1 MQDVVLA
8 AWLAVLASGVYHGLN
23 PAMGWPLAVAA
34 GMFER
39 SPRALASAFWSLSAG
54 HLLAMLAVLLPFAL
68 LVAIARWQQPIR
80 VVAACVVLAFGLL
93 RLLSRRHPRALARIR
108 PSQLGLWS
116 FAIAVAHGA
125 GLMLVPIFLGMCRP
139 AELDAGHLAA
149 ATLMRSNVSLALLV
163 ALAHSAAMIAAG
175 GVCALLTYRCFGL
188 AAVPKTWWNTE
199 ALWAAS
205 LVAIGAVS
213 LVLALVR

>member
-1 MQDVVLA
+1 VTEVVLA

-54 HLLAMLAVLLPFAL
+54 HLLAMFAVLLPFAL

-80 VVAACVVLAFGLL
+80 VVAACAVIVFGLA
-93 RLLSRRHPRALARIR
+93 RLVHTRHPRVLARIR
-108 PSQLGLWS
+108 PTQLGIWS
-116 FAIAVAHGA
+116 FSIAVAHGA

-139 AELDAGHLAA
+139 AETDAGHLAA
-149 ATLMRSNVSLALLV
+149 ATLMRSNAWLALAV

-175 GVCALLTYRCFGL
+175 GACAWLTYRYFGL
-188 AAVPKTWWNTE
+188 AALPRTWWNTE
-199 ALWAAS
+199 RLWAAS
-205 LVAIGAVS
+205 LVAIGTVS
-213 LVLALVR
+213 LVLAL

>member
-8 AWLAVLASGVYHGLN
+8 AWLAVLASGIYHGLN

-80 VVAACVVLAFGLL
+80 LVAAGVVLVFGLV
-93 RLLSRRHPRALARIR
+93 RLLHPRHPRGLARIR
-108 PSQLGLWS
+108 PTQLGLWS

-125 GLMLVPIFLGMCRP
+125 GLMLVPVFLGMCRP
-139 AELDAGHLAA
+139 AEMDAGHLAA
-149 ATLMRSNVSLALLV
+149 ASLMRSNVAMALAV
-163 ALAHSAAMIAAG
+163 ALAHSAAMMAAG
-175 GVCALLTYRCFGL
+175 GLCAWLTYRYVGL
-188 AAVPKTWWNTE
+188 AAVPRTWWNTE
-199 ALWAAS
+199 RLWALS
-205 LVAIGAVS
+205 LVAIGALS
-213 LVLALVR
+213 LALAL

>member
-8 AWLAVLASGVYHGLN
+8 AWLAVLASGIYHGLN

-80 VVAACVVLAFGLL
+80 LIAAAVVLVFGLV
-93 RLLSRRHPRALARIR
+93 RLLYPRHPRGLARIR
-108 PSQLGLWS
+108 PAQLGLWS

-125 GLMLVPIFLGMCRP
+125 GLMLVPVFLGMCRP
-139 AELDAGHLAA
+139 AEMDAGHLAA
-149 ATLMRSNVSLALLV
+149 ASLMRSNVAMALAV
-163 ALAHSAAMIAAG
+163 ALAHSAAMMAAG
-175 GVCALLTYRCFGL
+175 GLCAWLTYRYVGL
-188 AAVPKTWWNTE
+188 TAVSRAWWNTE
-199 ALWAAS
+199 RLWALS
-205 LVAIGAVS
+205 LVAIGALS
-213 LVLALVR
+213 LALAA

>member
-8 AWLAVLASGVYHGLN
+8 AWLAVLLSGVYHGLN

-80 VVAACVVLAFGLL
+80 VVAACAVLAFGLL
-93 RLLSRRHPRALARIR
+93 RLLNPRHPRALARIR
-108 PSQLGLWS
+108 PAQLGLWS

-139 AELDAGHLAA
+139 ADLDAGHLAA
-149 ATLMRSNVSLALLV
+149 ASLMRSNVGLALMV

-175 GVCALLTYRCFGL
+175 GSCAWLTYRCFGL

-199 ALWAAS
+199 RLWAAS

-213 LVLALVR
+213 LVLAL